1 MKHPTILIAEDDA
14 GHFALVKKNL
24 WRTCADA
31 EIVHFHNGKELLDYF
46 FCNGIQHCS
55 SKSYLL
61 LLDIKMPLVDGI
73 SVLEKFKNNPE
84 LKKIPVF
91 MLTTTNNP
99 SEINHCYQV
108 GCNFYIVKPLDYM
121 QFMQAIE
128 HLGAFLSMSGLTI
141 PEIDPRNISKF
152 N

>member
-46 FCNGIQHCS
+46 FCNGTQHRS
-55 SKSYLL
+55 PKSYLL

-99 SEINHCYQV
+99 SEISHCYQV

-128 HLGAFLSMSGLTI
+128 HLGTFLSMSGLTI